1 MNNYY
6 TYAYLREDGTPYYIG
21 KGKGKRAYKKTKRD
35 SIKPPK
41 DRSRIIKLKQNLTEE
56 EAFKHE
62 KYMIFV
68 FGRKDLGVGVLYNM
82 TDGGEGTLGVKITP
96 EFREKMRMI
105 VTGRKHTE
113 EAKEKISKSNK
124 GKSSWIKGKTH
135 SEETKE
141 KLSNS
146 LKGRKVSEEARRSI
160 SKAQTGEKNTF
171 YGKKHTEETRN
182 KMSDSQRKVNRSG
195 ENNPMTKHTPEA
207 KEKMRLAWERR
218 RAKIREKTTNPE

>member
-35 SIKPPK
+35 IINPPK
-41 DRSRIIKLKQNLTEE
+41 DKSNIIHLKQNLTEE
-56 EAFKHE
+56 EAFRHE
-62 KYMIFV
+62 IYMIAV
-68 FGRKDLGVGVLYNM
+68 FGRKDLGTGILHNR

-96 EFREKMRMI
+96 EFRKKMRTI
-105 VTGRKHTE
+105 STGRNHTE
-113 EAKEKISKSNK
+113 KTKEKISKANK
-124 GKSSWIKGKTH
+124 GKSSWMKGRTH

-141 KLSNS
+141 KLSNL
-146 LKGRKVSEEARRSI
+146 LKGREVSEKTRQSI
-160 SKAQTGEKNTF
+160 SKAQTGENNSF
-171 YGKKHTEETRN
+171 YGKNHTKETRN
-182 KMSDSQRKVNRSG
+182 KMSESQSKVNRSG

-218 RAKIREKTTNPE
+218 RAIIREKTSAPK